1 MASSLGMTR
10 RQATLVTI
18 SALAAPWALA
28 QGGYPQRPVRVVV
41 PFPAG
46 GTLDGPARTLTTAMA
61 RLGGQQFIIDNRAG
75 AGGTVGAGEVARATP
90 DGYTLLVSSSSV
102 PISAVL
108 YRNPPFDTLKSYRH
122 IGMFAAF
129 PTVFAINPAK
139 HDFRTLAELLADARA
154 HPGKLTYAS
163 PGVGTA
169 SHFAAEMLKSHTQAD
184 LLHVPYRG
192 AAPALTDVL
201 GGQVDVISAGLST
214 VAQHLRQGKL
224 RALAVST
231 AQRSPLLPDVPAVAE
246 TAPGYEFLSWL
257 GLSAP
262 AATPAAVVARLADLM
277 KTALAEPETRRQL
290 LEGGIEPV
298 FIEEKA
304 FTQRIAREQEAFAAV
319 VKQTNMQAE

>member
-1 MASSLGMTR
+1 MGPLSMTR
-10 RQATLVTI
+10 RQA
-18 SALAAPWALA
+18 ALAALAALATPWATA
-28 QGGYPQRPVRVVV
+28 QAAYPQRPVRVVV

-46 GTLDGPARTLTTAMA
+46 GTLDGPARTLAAAMS
-61 RLGGQQFIIDNRAG
+61 RLGGQPFLIDNRSG
-75 AGGTVGAGEVARATP
+75 AGGTVGAGEVARAVP

-122 IGMFAAF
+122 VGMFAAF

-139 HDFRTLAELLADARA
+139 HDFRTLDDLLAFARA
-154 HPGKLTYAS
+154 HPGKLSYAS

-169 SHFAAEMLKSHTQAD
+169 SHFAAEMLKSHTHAD

-201 GGQVDVISAGLST
+201 GGQVDMISAGLST
-214 VAQHLRQGKL
+214 VTQQIQQGKL

-231 AQRSPLLPDVPAVAE
+231 ARRSPLLPDVPAVAE

-257 GLSAP
+257 GISAP
-262 AATPAAVVARLADLM
+262 AATPPAVVARLAELM
-277 KTALAEPETRRQL
+277 KAALAEADTRRQL

-304 FTQRIAREQEAFAAV
+304 FTARMAREQEAFAAV
-319 VKQTNMQAE
+319 VRQTNMQPE